1 MRKFKFK
8 FELILIIIFIG
19 ALISN
24 FLTDK
29 TNENNIKPSRQ
40 VKKND
45 NLTSLDNDVKL
56 LKSKFKD
63 IADINYCSNI
73 NTIKIIPYD
82 LDFMNNFNLAVD
94 GDKQKIKSWEEMISK
109 TKKISL
115 QSNKKIAIINN
126 LNADILLVCQ
136 HGEIL
141 YDDIKNI
148 KNLEKINKK

>member
-1 MRKFKFK
+1 MRKFKF
-8 FELILIIIFIG
+8 EIILIMIFIG
-19 ALISN
+19 ALTSN
-24 FLTDK
+24 FFLTDK

-40 VKKND
+40 IKKND

-56 LKSKFKD
+56 LKSKFENV
-63 IADINYCSNI
+63 ADISYCSNI

-82 LDFMNNFNLAVD
+82 LDFMNNFNLAVN

-141 YDDIKNI
+141 YDDIKN
-148 KNLEKINKK
+148 LEKINKK